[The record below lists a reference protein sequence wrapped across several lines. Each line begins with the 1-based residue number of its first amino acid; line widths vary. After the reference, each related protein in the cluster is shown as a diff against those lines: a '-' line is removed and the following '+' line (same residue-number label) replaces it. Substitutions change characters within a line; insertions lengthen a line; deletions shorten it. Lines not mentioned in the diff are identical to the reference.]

1 MLLGNASTSD
11 PLFAHSLHTIVVRFP

>member
-11 PLFAHSLHTIVVRFP
+11 PLFDHSLRTIVVRFP